1 MQEIFDIISDVNLLV
16 DHVKHHTIRID
27 NLCKNPALIAFD
39 KYVNEKTAGKLL
51 HISPAELRKMSADGE
66 ITFIRHHRK
75 VLYHIDT
82 INQYLADNTV
92 KAKERA

>member
-1 MQEIFDIISDVNLLV
+1 MRS
-16 DHVKHHTIRID
+16 
-27 NLCKNPALIAFD
+27 
-39 KYVNEKTAGKLL
+39 G
-51 HISPAELRKMSADGE
+51 GE

-82 INQYLADNTV
+82 INQYLADNIV